1 MKEKT
6 ADEMFKELGYVK
18 TKSNEYWIV
27 YKNSIK
33 AINFNL
39 KHKTI
44 EVEAEM
50 KSEEFDIQ
58 ELQVINK
65 KVEELKWMK

>member
-1 MKEKT
+1 MQEKT
-6 ADEMFKELGYVK
+6 ADEMFEELGYVK
-18 TKSNEYWIV
+18 TKINEYWII
-27 YKNSIK
+27 YKNFKK